1 VTCVVLSFLMISMDH
16 RHRHLSTLRASLGM
30 VVYPIQ
36 YVVNLPVR
44 AVDAVAET
52 LAGRSQ
58 LLSDN
63 GRLRQENLL
72 LRSRVQKFA
81 ALESENRRLRGLLDA
96 TSDLGEEVLVADVL
110 AIETQAAKR
119 QIVINKGSLQHIY
132 VGQPVADAHGILGQ
146 VADVGRFSS
155 TAILITD
162 ARHAIPVQIN
172 RNGLRAIASGGE
184 ANDELSLNFIPNNAD
199 IAVGDLVVSSGL
211 DHRFPAGYPVGEVL
225 SIDDVPSE
233 QFARVRVRP
242 AAHVGRSRE
251 VLLVWPRPVAP
262 AEPVPATP
270 TVAGALPPT

>member
-1 VTCVVLSFLMISMDH
+1 
-16 RHRHLSTLRASLGM
+16 